1 MYVVNESSSIGP
13 SFFCPKGKGS
23 GGGGGGMWQKLSMRV
38 GMCKL
43 EVFQVEASD

>member
-1 MYVVNESSSIGP
+1 MYVVNELSSIGP

-23 GGGGGGMWQKLSMRV
+23 GGGGMWQKLSMRV

-43 EVFQVEASD
+43 EVFRVEASD